1 MTKSSPLI
9 TLAMIPPL
17 LIADGC
23 SGGNDKLAEMAQE
36 LARRQ
41 AAQQEKLID
50 ETRKLS
56 EASRE
61 LVEADATAR
70 KELTEFQSEIQQGI
84 QSERNSVDRQ
94 REKLE
99 DERREIATQRHRD
112 PLIAAGLVQAATLI
126 VAGLP
131 ILVLIY
137 LFRTARDEPPEAAV
151 GELLIQ
157 EMTAEQPLL
166 LPGPVFHPPA
176 LQAPDPSPP
185 EPGGDDDSTSA
196 RATI

>member
-1 MTKSSPLI
+1 MTRMNIVMS
-9 TLAMIPPL
+9 LAMIPPM

-23 SGGNDKLAEMAQE
+23 SGSGKLAELAEEM
-36 LARRQ
+36 ARRQ

-84 QSERNSVDRQ
+84 QSERQSVDRQ
-94 REKLE
+94 REELE
-99 DERREIATQRHRD
+99 DERREIALHRHRD
-112 PLIAAGLVQAATLI
+112 PLIAAGMVQAATLI
-126 VAGLP
+126 VAVLP

-137 LFRTARDEPPEAAV
+137 LFRAARDEPPEAAV
-151 GELLIQ
+151 GELLVQ
-157 EMTAEQPLL
+157 EMTAERPLL
-166 LPGPVFHPPA
+166 LSDKHMRTSQLA
-176 LQAPDPSPP
+176 LFS
-185 EPGGDDDSTSA
+185 
-196 RATI
+196 RA